1 MNLNK
6 RVVVNPFD
14 ENLKK
19 AGVPNPRGW
28 DFHFQKY
35 VFDGL
40 SLEGKSVL
48 DIGGGS
54 GLASFWAVN
63 RGLALSATVVD
74 PLSDGAN
81 SEMRSQYSRMA
92 KVLDLGNKVDFY
104 EAALDEVGV
113 SLGLFDIVLLHN
125 SINHVNEEFT
135 RTLTQSAEASE
146 SYRRFADLLLSHLEE
161 GGRLVMSDCS
171 SKNFFSQLG
180 LPSPFAPGIDWRI
193 HQTPAIW
200 AELFS
205 EQGFRL
211 ERTTWATRREFG
223 LYGKLLLGN
232 AIGAYLT
239 TSQFTV
245 ELSKNLQ

>member
-1 MNLNK
+1 MNS
-6 RVVVNPFD
+6 FD
-14 ENLKK
+14 KGLKN
-19 AGVPNPRGW
+19 ARIPNPRGW

-63 RGLALSATVVD
+63 RGLALSAIVVD
-74 PLSDGAN
+74 PLSDGSN

-92 KVLDLGNKVDFY
+92 KVLDLGNKVAFC

-135 RTLTQSAEASE
+135 RTLTQSAEASA
-146 SYRRFADLLLSHLEE
+146 SYRRFADLLLSHLKE
-161 GGRLVMSDCS
+161 GGKLVMSDCS

-193 HQTPAIW
+193 HQPPAIW

-205 EQGFRL
+205 QQGFRL

-223 LYGKLLLGN
+223 SYGKLLLGN
-232 AIGAYLT
+232 ELGAYLT
-239 TSQFTV
+239 TSQFTI
-245 ELSKNLQ
+245 ELSKNPL